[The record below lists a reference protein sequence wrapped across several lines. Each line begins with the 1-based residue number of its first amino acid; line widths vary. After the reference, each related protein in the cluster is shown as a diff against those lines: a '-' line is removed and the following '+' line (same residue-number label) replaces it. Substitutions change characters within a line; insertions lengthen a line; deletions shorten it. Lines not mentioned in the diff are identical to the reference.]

1 MFHVLFIYLIC
12 LNVIYIP
19 GYAIWPY
26 WWQCLHPRLSVSILR
41 PPSIRCCSC
50 QCDTASEIN
59 PHLTSFFWKN
69 IQNFDSIRKHFS
81 SKSKNGKKASNV
93 CFNTYSFGVHLC
105 KQMCIVYFVSWWN
118 LIPIYFLYDCCRT
131 VYRLLSLN
139 LLFII

>member
-1 MFHVLFIYLIC
+1 MFSCFSYWIC
-12 LNVIYIP
+12 YIL

-26 WWQCLHPRLSVSILR
+26 WWQCLHPWLSVSILR

-50 QCDTASEIN
+50 QCDSASEIN

-69 IQNFDSIRKHFS
+69 IQNFDSIRIFLEIKKW
-81 SKSKNGKKASNV
+81 KSKYLMYV
-93 CFNTYSFGVHLC
+93 LIIVWVHLC

-118 LIPIYFLYDCCRT
+118 LIPICFLYDCCWT
-131 VYRLLSLN
+131 VHKLLSLN